1 MAKEIKTTRSIIA
14 RTQRLEDM
22 RSALLNMLED
32 TEDAR
37 RDAEAERNKIQT
49 IIANLADGLLV
60 FDTTG
65 RLDVINPH
73 AEKMFGIKAADAL
86 GLTKEDLVRFPTMLP
101 SLKILNEQ
109 EDVFRREVAVQE
121 DFVAELTK
129 IQIRFGKMPMGIMV
143 ILHDITR
150 EKEIER
156 LKTEFVSLTAHQ
168 LRTPLSAIKWML
180 RSLADG
186 DTGELNVKQ
195 KEMLEKTY
203 RSNERII
210 GLINDLLNVTRI
222 EEGRY
227 LYQPVLSHITDIVN
241 NLVKDYSD
249 AIKRKNISLKVKK
262 PRQKL
267 PRVLVDVEKITLAI
281 QNLLDNA
288 IKYTPSGGRI
298 VISIALAASK
308 TITITVEDTGM
319 GIPKAQQAR
328 VFDKFFR
335 ATNAQTVDTEGSG
348 LGLYLVKNIVE
359 AHGGKVSFSSNEKKG
374 TTFTIT
380 LPTREEVGEFLKKF

>member
-101 SLKILNEQ
+101 SLKILNEE

-267 PRVLVDVEKITLAI
+267 PRVLVDVEKITLAL

-298 VISIALAASK
+298 VISIALASPKAIK
-308 TITITVEDTGM
+308 VTVEDTGM

-359 AHGGKVSFSSNEKKG
+359 AHGGKVSFSSSEKNG